1 LAWRIEI
8 SERAKKDIERLDR
21 LIAKRVL
28 TFLQTRLLPLN
39 DPRSLGEAL
48 RGSTLGSYWKYRVGD
63 YRIIANIEDDV
74 LRIVVVRVGNRREI
88 YRK

>member
-1 LAWRIEI
+1 MAWRIEI
-8 SERAKKDIERLDR
+8 SERAKKDIERLDP

-28 TFLQTRLLPLN
+28 TFLQMRLLPLN
-39 DPRSLGEAL
+39 DPRGLGEAL

-63 YRIIANIEDDV
+63 YRIIAHIEDDV

-88 YRK
+88 YR